1 MSETQWSK
9 ADRAAAAL
17 QTHTDQVAGQPGTSY
32 GDEGSMQFEGAVLLL
47 LLDLK
52 HLLWRADPAMLLTDI
67 VERAV
72 DLWGEEVDH
81 LEAGDPEG

>member
-17 QTHTDQVAGQPGTSY
+17 QTHTDQVAGMPGTSY

-47 LLDLK
+47 LIDLK
-52 HLLWRADPAMLLTDI
+52 HLLWRCDYRLALT
-67 VERAV
+67 ELAEKAAN
-72 DLWGEEVDH
+72 LWAEEVDL
-81 LEAGDPEG
+81 LEVGEPDA